1 MDTGLRKI
9 SYSISNHSPET
20 KGGPTNADRPM
31 TDVEQCAAI
40 NRFIDELTGRSEFNF
55 VDGRIASMKD
65 IY

>member
-9 SYSISNHSPET
+9 SYSISNHSSET

-31 TDVEQCAAI
+31 TDVEKCAAI
-40 NRFIDELTGRSEFNF
+40 NHSIDELTGRSEFNF
-55 VDGRIASMKD
+55 VDRRIAGMRD